1 MSPRKCKLFK
11 KSLVLMGL
19 TMMIEDGM
27 PKMKP
32 LKSRIE
38 AILKVKPPTTVK
50 ECRSFCGMV
59 NYMVHLLTQFTR
71 EVDSYILHYKKRST
85 FLLGRRTTKIF

>member
-1 MSPRKCKLFK
+1 
-11 KSLVLMGL
+11 
-19 TMMIEDGM
+19 MIEDGM
-27 PKMKP
+27 AKMKP

-50 ECRSFCGMV
+50 ECRSFLWYGKL
-59 NYMVHLLTQFTR
+59 YVHLLTQFTR

-85 FLLGRRTTKIF
+85 FLLGEKNNKKLLIVSNKMLQMHQCY